1 MKQIKNLI
9 AVALLAPALA
19 LAANIVSYTA
29 TSKVSQKDADKKAM
43 EGVSMQI
50 SSSVKASTETVKTE
64 DRDGNVQ
71 STFVSRKTVESN
83 VLLKGAKITVGPKKN
98 GMFTSTVSVDLDQIA
113 SGILLDLQQMRQQ
126 TKSLDS
132 LIRTCMLDRDYRRM
146 TLNMVQLEKLTD
158 SYSERLQDLSSIQP
172 VNQEMVLES
181 SLAELTDFLME
192 SMQTVNI
199 KTNLTNKALVVT
211 VSDFVGPIEYFPITL
226 TQDRKD
232 LLTDKTDVNGN
243 VTFPL
248 KDIMK
253 RKPSGEVTVH
263 PDMNFKFVR
272 QSALYNKTVSYQ
284 SEKQGCKYNFSCL
297 GEIAECSAVQ
307 KFLGDAG
314 LDVSSEYGLPE
325 LDAVLTFT
333 DKPNSAKTLYT
344 SRATIA
350 IRYGS
355 TELIE
360 QVQGVGK
367 DAESA
372 HIKAISKLPATK
384 ILNTFATKGCAK

>member
-1 MKQIKNLI
+1 MKKMMQFLTAI
-9 AVALLAPALA
+9 LLAPAMA
-19 LAANIVSYTA
+19 LAANMVTYTA

-43 EGVSMQI
+43 EGVALQI
-50 SSSVKASTETVKTE
+50 SSSVKTSMETVVTE
-64 DRDGNVQ
+64 DENGNVQ
-71 STFVSRKTVESN
+71 STFSSKKSVESN
-83 VLLKGAKITVGPKKN
+83 VLLKGAKITAGPKKN
-98 GMFTSTVSVDLDQIA
+98 GQFTSTVSVDMDQLS
-113 SGILLDLQQMRQQ
+113 SGIILELQQMKKQA
-126 TKSLDS
+126 KDLDS
-132 LIRTCMLDRDYRRM
+132 LIRDCMLDRNYRRM
-146 TLNMVQLEKLTD
+146 TVNMLQLEKLTD
-158 SYSERLQDLSSIQP
+158 TYSERLQDLSYIQP
-172 VNQEMVLES
+172 VSKDLILES
-181 SLAELTDFLME
+181 TLAELTDFLME
-192 SMQTVNI
+192 SMQTVSI
-199 KTNLTNKALVVT
+199 KTNLTDKALVVT
-211 VSDFVGPIEYFPITL
+211 VSDFAGPIEYFPITL

-232 LLTDKTDVNGN
+232 LLTDKTNVNGK

-253 RKPSGEVTVH
+253 NKPSGEVIVH
-263 PDMNFKFVR
+263 PEMNFKFVR
-272 QSALYNKTVSYQ
+272 QSALANKTVTYQ
-284 SEKQGCKYNFSCL
+284 SGKQGCKYNFSCL

-314 LDVSSEYGLPE
+314 LNVSSEYGLPE
-325 LDAVLTFT
+325 LDAVLTFS

-372 HIKAISKLPATK
+372 HVKAITKLPATK
-384 ILNTFATKGCAK
+384 ILNTFATKGCSK

>member
-158 SYSERLQDLSSIQP
+158 SYSERLQDLSYIQP
-172 VNQEMVLES
+172 VSKDLILES
-181 SLAELTDFLME
+181 TLAELTDFLME
-192 SMQTVNI
+192 SMQTVSI
-199 KTNLTNKALVVT
+199 KTNLTDKALVVT
-211 VSDFVGPIEYFPITL
+211 VSDFAGPIEYFPITL

-232 LLTDKTDVNGN
+232 LLTDKTNVNGK

-253 RKPSGEVTVH
+253 NKPSGEVIVH
-263 PDMNFKFVR
+263 PEMNFKFVR
-272 QSALYNKTVSYQ
+272 QSALANKTVTYQ

-372 HIKAISKLPATK
+372 HVKAITKLPATK
-384 ILNTFATKGCAK
+384 ILNTFATKGCSK